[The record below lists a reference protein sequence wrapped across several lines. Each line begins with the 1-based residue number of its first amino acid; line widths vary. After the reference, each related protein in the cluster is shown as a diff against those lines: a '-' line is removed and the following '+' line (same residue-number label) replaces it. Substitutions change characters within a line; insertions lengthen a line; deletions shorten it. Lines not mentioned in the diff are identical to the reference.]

1 MGVINVSSSD
11 QEATV
16 VISDKGSG
24 YIASTSLTLL
34 NLNDISLTNTQG
46 TFRYQTLDSQ
56 SEAVVTT
63 VATNSVALNLVIDT
77 DQFFGDGANASP
89 IVNKGLFGT
98 SNDKTEVDF
107 RIYFNGDTDVV
118 GVTQKHIDGTGFI
131 TGLTP
136 AVNPGSPL
144 WVTPVTIEVNGELTE
159 GTVDV

>member
-1 MGVINVSSSD
+1 MGVINVSGSTV
-11 QEATV
+11 EATV
-16 VISDKGSG
+16 VISDKGTSYG
-24 YIASTSLTLL
+24 AATSLTLL

-63 VATNSVALNLVIDT
+63 VATNSVALNLVIDEE
-77 DQFFGDGANASP
+77 QFFGDGVDASP
-89 IVNKGLFGT
+89 IVNKGIFGT
-98 SNDKTEVDF
+98 SNDKTEIDF
-107 RIYFNGDTDVV
+107 RIYFEGTT
-118 GVTQKHIDGTGFI
+118 VTGNKYIDGTGFI

-159 GTVDV
+159 GEITA